1 MLGDVMNQKRELF
14 YFEWVMYDNCN
25 LNCTYCVNIGEY
37 SQKPKDKMLYAP
49 GKEIEIANKIYEL
62 SGYADHVHVN
72 LSGGE
77 PLLSKHFIEVLSI
90 LSKVKNISIN
100 LITNLKKIHEIA
112 DYVVQITPNIN
123 IEGSLHVHFRSDLE
137 MDQLI
142 HFLNSYK
149 QRLKINLSQVNH
161 DLSDNDRKK
170 IERIKE
176 QTGMTVW
183 MQTFIPPWTESGRVD
198 NAQEI
203 SDISFVS
210 SLGKRCCLGYS
221 HFLLLPDG
229 TFYYDLWCIDRDKKQ
244 RGNFIELEQVN
255 FNKYIVDDM
264 KKCPK
269 TSCGCNYNTLQYT
282 AYSAAC
288 LRLGY
293 PEEEVFGPNNLKQ
306 IE

>member
-49 GKEIEIANKIYEL
+49 GKEIEIAKKIYQL

-170 IERIKE
+170 LKGSR
-176 QTGMTVW
+176 
-183 MQTFIPPWTESGRVD
+183 S
-198 NAQEI
+198 
-203 SDISFVS
+203 
-210 SLGKRCCLGYS
+210 
-221 HFLLLPDG
+221 
-229 TFYYDLWCIDRDKKQ
+229 
-244 RGNFIELEQVN
+244 
-255 FNKYIVDDM
+255 
-264 KKCPK
+264 
-269 TSCGCNYNTLQYT
+269 
-282 AYSAAC
+282 
-288 LRLGY
+288 RLG
-293 PEEEVFGPNNLKQ
+293 
-306 IE
+306 